1 MRIFSSS
8 VYFFHSIGKRHM
20 KKKSIKSVDFKGKR
34 VFIRCDFNVPLDDKM
49 NITNDLRIVDALPTI
64 KEIASKGGRVILAS
78 HLGRP
83 EGTRDDRYS
92 LQPVARHLTKLLGKE
107 IPLLPDCVGEVVE
120 QTVGKMKDG
129 DIVLLENVRFHK
141 EETAKDKAVMNAFGD
156 RMAKFA
162 DIFVCDAFGSAH
174 RANASVTSL
183 ALRLPAYSGYLLD
196 KELEYFGKVLDAP
209 EHPVVAILG
218 GAKVSDKIL
227 LIENLMEKVD
237 KIIIGGGMAY
247 TFQYGQGR
255 KIGDSLLEKERVEI
269 AMKILEKAK
278 QRKVE
283 IILPCDTLIA
293 DKFAKDAN
301 TKVVEGDIPD
311 GWQGVDIGP
320 KSVEIF
326 KKAIADA
333 KVVVWNGPVG
343 VFEMEKFANGTKS
356 LAECVASSKATTIIG
371 GGDTAAA
378 IYKFGLE
385 KKMSHISTG
394 GGAALELLE
403 GKVLPGVACLL
414 DA

>member
-1 MRIFSSS
+1 
-8 VYFFHSIGKRHM
+8 M
-20 KKKSIKSVDFKGKR
+20 KKKTIKGVDFKGKR
-34 VFIRCDFNVPLDDKM
+34 VFVRCDFNVPLDDKM

-83 EGTRDDRYS
+83 EGARDDRYS
-92 LQPVARHLTKLLGKE
+92 LQPVARHLSKLLGRE
-107 IPLLPDCVGEVVE
+107 IPLLPDCVGEE
-120 QTVGKMKDG
+120 IEKTVAKMKDG

-183 ALRLPAYSGYLLD
+183 ALRMPAYSGYLLG
-196 KELEYFGKVLDAP
+196 KELEYFGKILDTP

-247 TFQYGQGR
+247 TFQFGLGR
-255 KIGDSLLEKERVEI
+255 KIGGSLLEKERVDV

-278 QRKVE
+278 QKHVE
-283 IILPCDTLIA
+283 IVLPTDTVIA
-293 DKFAKDAN
+293 DKFAQEAN
-301 TKVVEGDIPD
+301 TQVVSGDIPD
-311 GWQGVDIGP
+311 GWQGVDVGP
-320 KSVEIF
+320 KSIELF
-326 KKAIADA
+326 KKAIEGAR
-333 KVVVWNGPVG
+333 VVVWNGPVG
-343 VFEMEKFANGTKS
+343 VFEIEKFSSGTRS
-356 LAECVASSKATTIIG
+356 LAEYVASCKATTIIG

-378 IYKFGLE
+378 IYKFGFE